1 MRTLALLGFALL
13 WATPAL
19 AQMVPTELPSD
30 ERIKLLSYD
39 ESDVYTITTKF
50 GYQTNIVFAAN
61 ESINTISVG
70 DRSLWQIIPSANR
83 LFIRPMQQGISTNM
97 TILTNKR
104 SYQFDLKS
112 LGAEEKSAAPV
123 YVAKFVY
130 MSDRAR
136 SRPPADIPVKIAPP
150 SPPVTA
156 PPTMIESSP
165 PPVFAETAPPS
176 ALPPKP
182 ATTYTN
188 YNYTYSGPD
197 ELAPLQVFDN
207 GKTTFI
213 KYVKLPD
220 PLPQIYTVDAA
231 GKRSLMVPERQ
242 DNMLA
247 AHIIAG
253 TFAIQHASGT
263 IMVYNEMLNPGK

>member
-1 MRTLALLGFALL
+1 MRTPVLLVFALL
-13 WATPAL
+13 WATPCL

-30 ERIKLLSYD
+30 ERIKLLAYD
-39 ESDVYTITTKF
+39 EGDVYTITTKA
-50 GYQTNIVFAAN
+50 GYQTNIVFGAN

-70 DRSLWQIIPSANR
+70 DRSLWQIIPAANR

-97 TILTNKR
+97 TILTNKH

-112 LGAEEKSAAPV
+112 LSTEEKNAAPI

-130 MSDRAR
+130 PGNR
-136 SRPPADIPVKIAPP
+136 SMGRPPMPMNAPPPPPP
-150 SPPVTA
+150 SPAGPPA
-156 PPTMIESSP
+156 PL
-165 PPVFAETAPPS
+165 PPVIEEMPPAAP
-176 ALPPKP
+176 ALAPKP
-182 ATTYTN
+182 AAKTAYPN

-207 GKTTFI
+207 GETTFI

-220 PLPQIYTVDAA
+220 PLPEIYTVDMA
-231 GKRSLMVPERQ
+231 GKRSLMVAEKQ
-242 DNMLA
+242 DSMLA
-247 AHIIAG
+247 VHVIAS
-253 TFAIQHASGT
+253 TLAVQHKSGT